1 MRKLMIMAML
11 VASAAVANAQ
21 RGNIARGYDRND
33 DATGRRGNDPRGKDN
48 RRYDRNDNYGKGGYD
63 KIDSYQRE
71 ARRQIAW
78 GIESGRITSRESKRL
93 LREVEAI
100 EHKENRYKRDGN
112 LDPRE
117 RRDLMEDLIVLNR
130 WINREKRD
138 GDRVTY
144 EDFSRGNRGND
155 HGDVRSYDDSRS
167 NGRYNRRY

>member
-1 MRKLMIMAML
+1 MRKLMIVAML

-21 RGNIARGYDRND
+21 RGYDRND
-33 DATGRRGNDPRGKDN
+33 DAYGRRGYDN
-48 RRYDRNDNYGKGGYD
+48 GRYDR
-63 KIDSYQRE
+63 IDSYQRE

-93 LREVEAI
+93 LREVEQI
-100 EHKENRYKRDGN
+100 EYKENRYKRDGN

-117 RRDLMEDLIVLNR
+117 RRDLIEDLTVLNR

-144 EDFSRGNRGND
+144 EDFSRNNRG
-155 HGDVRSYDDSRS
+155 RYDD
-167 NGRYNRRY
+167 RYNRRY

>member
-1 MRKLMIMAML
+1 MRKLMIVAML

-21 RGNIARGYDRND
+21 RGNDRND
-33 DATGRRGNDPRGKDN
+33 DAYGRRGNDPRGNDN
-48 RRYDRNDNYGKGGYD
+48 GRYDRNDNYGRGGYD

-71 ARRQIAW
+71 ARRQIAF

-100 EHKENRYKRDGN
+100 EFKENRYKRDGN
-112 LDPRE
+112 LDQRE
-117 RRDLMEDLIVLNR
+117 RRDLMEDLTVLNR

-155 HGDVRSYDDSRS
+155 RNDD
-167 NGRYNRRY
+167 RYNRRY

>member
-1 MRKLMIMAML
+1 MNKLMILAML
-11 VASAAVANAQ
+11 VAIAALANAQ
-21 RGNIARGYDRND
+21 TRNDALRYESNDYVYRRRVNDHRGNEN
-33 DATGRRGNDPRGKDN
+33 GR
-48 RRYDRNDNYGKGGYD
+48 YERNDNYGRGGYD

-78 GIESGRITSRESKRL
+78 GIGDGRITSRESKRL

-100 EHKENRYKRDGN
+100 EYKENRYKRDGN

-117 RRDLMEDLIVLNR
+117 RRDLIEDLTVLNR

-138 GDRVTY
+138 GERVTY

-155 HGDVRSYDDSRS
+155 LGD
-167 NGRYNRRY
+167 GRYNRRY

>member
-1 MRKLMIMAML
+1 MRKLIIVAML
-11 VASAAVANAQ
+11 VAIAAVANAQ
-21 RGNIARGYDRND
+21 RGN
-33 DATGRRGNDPRGKDN
+33 DARGNDNG
-48 RRYDRNDNYGKGGYD
+48 RYGRNDNYGRGGYD
-63 KIDSYQRE
+63 SIDSYQRE

-100 EHKENRYKRDGN
+100 EKKENRHKRDGN

-155 HGDVRSYDDSRS
+155 RGDDRRYEDSRS
-167 NGRYNRRY
+167 DSRYNRRY